1 MENKELLKQTPPQ
14 TREIKVGN
22 NYTGIYIGNTL
33 VAGKEFDWNKLKDN
47 LGTVYNSSFNE
58 GYAFVVANL
67 SSHNVNLYRNANN
80 DLTVIKPGTIDWY
93 TVGIRGEYF
102 TLYELKNESGYPLR
116 EISMYYK
123 QVDMYDNPTTEY
135 KNRIINSGK
144 TFTVNKSTS
153 YKWHSHV
160 RYLLIVDA

>member
-1 MENKELLKQTPPQ
+1 MENKELLKQTPQ

-47 LGTVYNSSFNE
+47 LGTVYDNSFSE
-58 GYAFVVANL
+58 DYVFVVANL

-93 TVGIRGEYF
+93 TVGTTGEYF
-102 TLYELKNESGYPLR
+102 ILYELKNESGYPLR
-116 EISMYYK
+116 EIAMYYR
-123 QVDMYDNPTTEY
+123 QVDMYDIPTTTY

-144 TFTVNKSTS
+144 TFTVNKATDSKWSS
-153 YKWHSHV
+153 YV
-160 RYLLIVDA
+160 QYILIVDA